1 MDWVDLHLMVSGEIV
16 HDSPALERG
25 PVAAPPVPGGT

>member
-25 PVAAPPVPGGT
+25 QGAAPPVPGGT